1 MIFCGQSS
9 PGECQARWP
18 LGQRRWP
25 WHGPIVQ
32 CSKGVPGTRTLLGSQ
47 ILPFFIQFSANN
59 LQNNRLAHLLWE
71 LANPPQGK
79 SWIHHCASMYVIF
92 LPSATVVA
100 KVMFFTPVCDS
111 VHRVGCLPLGP
122 GACTPPGWHPPQRQ
136 NPSPRP
142 RDGHCSGPYA
152 SYWNALFWLYAS
164 YWNAWFSL
172 IISFICIEPNLWGN
186 VNYLRPPSH
195 LLHWTEQACHG
206 NWWSTENVHGPWKS
220 H

>member
-1 MIFCGQSS
+1 MPSQVTFRSKEVAMARANS
-9 PGECQARWP
+9 PMLQGGARDTHT
-18 LGQRRWP
+18 LG
-25 WHGPIVQ
+25 V
-32 CSKGVPGTRTLLGSQ
+32 Q

-71 LANPPQGK
+71 LAPPPQGK

-100 KVMFFTPVCDS
+100 KVMFLHLSVILFTGWGVCLWVQER
-111 VHRVGCLPLGP
+111 VH
-122 GACTPPGWHPPQRQ
+122 PPGWHPPKRQ

-142 RDGHCSGPYA
+142 RDGHCSGRYA
-152 SYWNALFWLYAS
+152 SYWNAL
-164 YWNAWFSL
+164 FSL

-195 LLHWTEQACHG
+195 LLHWTEQACRG